1 MPHIFSSESVS
12 EGHPDKVCDA
22 VSDAILDLCLTTNP
36 KAHLA
41 CEVMATTN
49 RLIIAGEGDSLP
61 PASQIE
67 QAARQ
72 TIKKIGYEQ
81 QGFHW
86 QSLKVENY
94 LHAQSANISKGVGDE
109 GAGDQGIMFG
119 YASDET
125 PTLMPA
131 ALYYCNAI
139 LLKLRE
145 GRQNGKLE
153 LLEPDA
159 KSQLSIIYEEG
170 KPVGCASVTV
180 SSQHK
185 KEATKAEL
193 EQAIMEAVEQ
203 SLPKGWL
210 TKDTAIHI
218 NPAGDFIIGG
228 PDGDCGL
235 TGRKIVVDTYGGA
248 APHGG
253 GAFSGKDATKVDRS
267 AAYIARWV
275 AKNIVA
281 AGLASKCTL
290 QLCYAIGTSQPLAK
304 YFDFHNTEKIPARL
318 IEEKIT
324 ELVDFSPKGIRSK
337 LGLEK
342 PIYSP
347 TSAYGHF
354 GRAPKGDFFS
364 WESDALTAELSKLL

>member
-1 MPHIFSSESVS
+1 MSYIFSSESVS
-12 EGHPDKVCDA
+12 EGHPDKICDA
-22 VSDAILDLCLTTNP
+22 VSDAILDLCLTENP

-61 PASQIE
+61 KPLEVE
-67 QAARQ
+67 QAARN

-81 QGFHW
+81 KGFHW
-86 QSLKVENY
+86 KNLQVENY
-94 LHAQSANISKGVGDE
+94 LHSQSANISKGVGNE

-119 YASDET
+119 YACDET
-125 PTLMPA
+125 DTLMPA
-131 ALYYCNAI
+131 PLHYCNAI
-139 LLKLRE
+139 LLRLKE
-145 GRQNGKLE
+145 GRQSGE
-153 LLEPDA
+153 FEALEPDA
-159 KSQLSIIYEEG
+159 KSQISLIYENH

-185 KEATKAEL
+185 EGITKSEL
-193 EQAIMEAVEQ
+193 EQTIMKAVEQ

-210 TKDTAIHI
+210 REDTAIHI

-281 AGLASKCTL
+281 AGLARLSILIFTIVRL
-290 QLCYAIGTSQPLAK
+290 
-304 YFDFHNTEKIPARL
+304 FHLN
-318 IEEKIT
+318 
-324 ELVDFSPKGIRSK
+324 
-337 LGLEK
+337 
-342 PIYSP
+342 
-347 TSAYGHF
+347 
-354 GRAPKGDFFS
+354 
-364 WESDALTAELSKLL
+364 